1 MSPFIQLAT
10 TLIILLFAAKAAGLI
25 AQKLGQPSV
34 LGELL
39 VGIILGPTLLDITH
53 LPFATD
59 AHLTEIIIELG
70 EMGVLFIMFLA
81 GMELQMKEMAG
92 HFKVSAFSGILGV
105 IFPVLLG
112 WGTGLLFNMENTAAL
127 FLGLTMGATSVS
139 ISVQT
144 LMELKV
150 LRSKVGLGLLGAA
163 VFDDILVIIML
174 SIFLALVSGG
184 NGVVEILIIFGK
196 IVLFMGLSMAI
207 GIWLLP
213 KLAHLVAR
221 LPVSQGLLTMAIT
234 IMLIYGIG
242 AEVIGGMAAITGTF
256 IAGLMFSRSP
266 EKNRFEPGLMA
277 IAYGFFVPIFFISIG
292 ISINLR
298 EVQVSALWLLLAIC
312 LVGILGK
319 WIGSGLGAKIAGF
332 TWLESTQLGAGMI
345 SRGEVGLIVGAV
357 GLAEG
362 LVTNNEFSAIIGM
375 VLITTIVTPPLLKS
389 LFPNTPALKEKIPS
403 NN

>member
-1 MSPFIQLAT
+1 MSPFIQLAA
-10 TLIILLFAAKAAGLI
+10 TLIIILFAAKAAGLI

-59 AHLTEIIIELG
+59 THLTEIIIELG

-81 GMELQMKEMAG
+81 GMELHMKEMAG

-112 WGTGLLFNMENTAAL
+112 WGTGLLFNMENSAAL

-174 SIFLALVSGG
+174 SIFLALISGG
-184 NGVVEILIIFGK
+184 NGLIEVLIIFGK
-196 IVLFMGLSMAI
+196 ILLFLGLSMTV
-207 GIWLLP
+207 GLWLLP
-213 KLAHLVAR
+213 KLAHWVAR

-242 AEVIGGMAAITGTF
+242 AEIIGGMAAITGTF

-266 EKNRFEPGLMA
+266 EKSRFEPGLMA

-292 ISINLR
+292 ISVNLR
-298 EVQVSALWLLLAIC
+298 EVHVNALWLLLAIS

-319 WIGSGLGAKIAGF
+319 WVGSGLGAKIAGF
-332 TWLESTQLGAGMI
+332 SWLESIQLGAGMI

-375 VLITTIVTPPLLKS
+375 VLITTIITPPLLKS
-389 LFPNTPALKEKIPS
+389 LFPNTPVQKQKTLID
-403 NN
+403 N